1 MYIHNF
7 LEFLSFQSCQL
18 ITVRQNAKIRVI
30 LGSVYTGNN
39 TWQFWDEIQYE
50 ILILWKQEKRQ
61 GKSGDL
67 EQGTDKVPMKPLFF
81 LAEIPTTIKK
91 KNRREERTGQKE
103 KNKGTWKYWTLEIN
117 DCLLK

>member
-7 LEFLSFQSCQL
+7 LEFLCFQSCQL
-18 ITVRQNAKIRVI
+18 ITVRQNVKIRVI

-67 EQGTDKVPMKPLFF
+67 GQGTDKVPMKPLFF

-103 KNKGTWKYWTLEIN
+103 KTKELENTGLWKSMIF
-117 DCLLK
+117 C

>member
-7 LEFLSFQSCQL
+7 LEFLCFQSCQL
-18 ITVRQNAKIRVI
+18 ITVRQNVKIRVI

-67 EQGTDKVPMKPLFF
+67 GQGTDKVPMTPLFF

-91 KNRREERTGQKE
+91 KK
-103 KNKGTWKYWTLEIN
+103 K
-117 DCLLK
+117 